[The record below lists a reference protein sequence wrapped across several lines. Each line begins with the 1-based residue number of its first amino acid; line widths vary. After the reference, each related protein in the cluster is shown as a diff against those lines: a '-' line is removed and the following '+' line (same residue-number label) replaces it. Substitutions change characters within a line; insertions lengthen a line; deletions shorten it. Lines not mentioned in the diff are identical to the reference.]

1 MSILSIFILLGA
13 IQGILLSI
21 ALFFSKSHKQRA
33 CFLGFFLLILAYNGM
48 ETFGASMNLGD
59 SALVFW
65 VDVFSPMYFFFG
77 LGASLYLY
85 VYSFT
90 VQINLSFR
98 SIWKYY
104 LPMLIQLF
112 LRITLLFFA
121 FFFAS
126 MREAIIAL
134 DSIHF
139 EFTQFSN
146 VLVFW
151 IYFYFA
157 FKKYQQFTKQENNIS
172 TEEKTLISKWL
183 RAFLFVL
190 FLTTIFWTINI
201 LASFFVADLNIYFYY
216 PIEIV
221 LVLFIYWIGFA
232 SFHHTKI
239 IYTIPQKTAPAFL
252 ENISQTKI
260 ENCINSLRNA
270 MESEKLFLD
279 PELNVSKLAKHL
291 QINQKMLSA
300 VLNQHLGKG
309 FNEFVNE
316 YRVAEVKKKL
326 LSKES
331 QHLTISGLAFE
342 SGFNS
347 QATFQRVFK
356 ELTNLTPKEF
366 VAKEK

>member
-1 MSILSIFILLGA
+1 MLQNIILLGA
-13 IQGILLSI
+13 VQGLLLSI
-21 ALFFSKSHKQRA
+21 ALFTSKNYTQRA
-33 CFLGFFLLILAYNGM
+33 RFLSFFLFILAYNGI

-59 SALVFW
+59 SVLVFW

-90 VQINLSFR
+90 VQENLSFKN
-98 SIWKYY
+98 IWKYY

-112 LRITLLFFA
+112 LRIVLLFFA
-121 FFFAS
+121 SFPAS
-126 MREAIIAL
+126 MRDAIIAL
-134 DSIHF
+134 DGIHF
-139 EFTQFSN
+139 ELTQFSN
-146 VLVFW
+146 VLIFW

-172 TEEKTLISKWL
+172 VEEKALINKWL
-183 RAFLFVL
+183 RVFLFVL

-216 PIEIV
+216 PIEII

-232 SFHHTKI
+232 SFHRTKI
-239 IYTIPQKTAPAFL
+239 IYTTPQKTIPTVL
-252 ENISQTKI
+252 ENTSQTEI
-260 ENCINSLRNA
+260 ENCIHSLKNA

-279 PELNVSKLAKHL
+279 TELNVSKLAKHL
-291 QINQKMLSA
+291 QVSQKMLSA

-326 LSKES
+326 LSKENH
-331 QHLTISGLAFE
+331 HLTISGLAFE

-366 VAKEK
+366 VARGK